1 MEIIL
6 LFIVMILPICILG
19 LYIYDMDNEKE
30 SLKLLGKLLFS
41 GVLSCFL
48 VLVVSLILMSIIP
61 LFRMDPTQM
70 NIKDL
75 IIYSFICVSLI
86 EEGAKL
92 FFLYKSSYNHKEF
105 DYTFDM
111 IVYSVFVALGFAFFE
126 NILYI
131 SKGGLLTGISRA
143 FTAIPAH
150 ASYGVFMG
158 MFLSKA
164 KCYEVKNPSKS
175 KLYKI
180 LSLIVPLTIHG
191 VYDVFA
197 FRDETHLLTIF
208 IMFLFS
214 STTMF
219 LEKKK
224 KDDMKISMYS
234 IE

>member
-1 MEIIL
+1 
-6 LFIVMILPICILG
+6 
-19 LYIYDMDNEKE
+19 
-30 SLKLLGKLLFS
+30 
-41 GVLSCFL
+41 
-48 VLVVSLILMSIIP
+48 
-61 LFRMDPTQM
+61 MDPTQM

-86 EEGAKL
+86 EESSKL

-111 IVYSVFVALGFAFFE
+111 IVYSVFVSLGFAFFE

-158 MFLSKA
+158 IFLSKA
-164 KCYEVKNPSKS
+164 KCYEVKNPNKS
-175 KLYKI
+175 KLYKLLALLVPI
-180 LSLIVPLTIHG
+180 LMHG
-191 VYDVFA
+191 LYDVFA
-197 FRDETHLLTIF
+197 FKNQKQNLFIF
-208 IMFLFS
+208 IIFLFA
-214 STTMF
+214 TTETF
-219 LEKKK
+219 LQMKK
-224 KDDMKISMYS
+224 KDDMKISMYN